1 MRPSTP
7 TPPFPAPIMRERR
20 LRFLV
25 AAALAVCLFMP
36 GRSAAQTVEGEDW
49 KLVLRKNQEALILQ
63 AVRFKSM
70 ETVLP
75 KLMRDFRRELGTIE
89 AMRDQLTVITSLTSG
104 NPWELR
110 AVLHGVDRLRGRSD
124 SLVDPFRGQAGELG
138 RISER
143 IETLEGE
150 FSRQAAD
157 KPEDEVA
164 QAIDYYQRYVSGVK
178 KALNKVKNALE
189 RELAPAERLQASL
202 ADMEKN
208 VRERLPGAW
217 KDFFFTPAPSVLSIS
232 AWADPELRLELWL
245 SSLGTYRAFFSGE
258 QGGAPLDGLA
268 KPAALALGALLAAS
282 ILSTRIMRRFPGLRG
297 ALGLRGVLRYAGL
310 GLAFSWAAAAS
321 PFLLFEALSVMAEIF
336 FAAALLAFSR
346 FLATW
351 RAGAGT
357 EGNNPLRPLFFLFA
371 GGLVLRAVALPSPFA
386 ELVWAGLLVFLAFA
400 SPRRPGGEAGPD
412 LIAFLASA
420 NRWAFPLLAVA
431 AVVGYANLSVLL
443 VCAWFLALA
452 FLQCGLRL
460 TRLILDWLGRAEAR
474 GVSLLA
480 RGAVGG
486 LGLPL
491 VHLGLFFLAL
501 YWFCSQLGGRSVFHD
516 VLDFKVGYRDIGVSV
531 GRLAILVAEF
541 HLARTAVAAFK
552 AFLPEAAR
560 LRPGWDQGVQDV
572 LSISATYIVWGLYVL
587 SGLFL
592 LGADFTSLAVV
603 AGGLSVGIGFGLQN
617 IVNNFVSGLI
627 LLFGRSI
634 QAGDTIQIDD
644 TWCQVQKVNI
654 RNTVVTTFENATIFV
669 PNSDLITGKLV
680 NWTHRDPKA
689 RRQVDVGVA
698 YGSDTTLVR
707 DLLLRAA
714 AEHPRVLA
722 DPAPVVQFLDFGE
735 SSLNFRLMFWVD
747 HISVGLA
754 ACSEMRFAIDRLF
767 REAGLSIPFP
777 QREVRVVTDCA
788 PCAGPAFPGPA
799 G

>member
-1 MRPSTP
+1 MNIMRQRPS
-7 TPPFPAPIMRERR
+7 
-20 LRFLV
+20 RFLV
-25 AAALAVCLFMP
+25 ALTLALCVFAPRFL
-36 GRSAAQTVEGEDW
+36 AAQTSEGEDW
-49 KLVLRKNQEALILQ
+49 KLVMRKNQEALILQ

-70 ETVLP
+70 DTVLP
-75 KLMRDFRRELGTIE
+75 KLMRDFRRELGAIE

-124 SLVDPFRGQAGELG
+124 TLMEPFRGTVEELG

-164 QAIDYYQRYVSGVK
+164 QAIDYYQRYVAGVK
-178 KALNKVKNALE
+178 KALDRVKGSLE
-189 RELAPAERLQASL
+189 RELAPAARLQAGL
-202 ADMEKN
+202 LDMEKN

-217 KDFFFTPAPSVLSIS
+217 KDFFLTPAPSVLTLS
-232 AWADPELRLELWL
+232 AWADPGLRLELWL
-245 SSLGTYRAFFSGE
+245 SSLGVYQAFFSGE
-258 QGGAPLDGLA
+258 QGGSPLDGLA

-282 ILSTRIMRRFPGLRG
+282 LLSTRIMRRFPGLQG

-310 GLAFSWAAAAS
+310 GLAFAWAAAAA
-321 PFLLFEALSVMAEIF
+321 PFLLFEGMSVLAEIF
-336 FAAALLAFSR
+336 FAATLLAFSR
-346 FLATW
+346 FVSVFLGDPEAQTA
-351 RAGAGT
+351 R
-357 EGNNPLRPLFFLFA
+357 NPLRSLFLLFSCGLALRVA
-371 GGLVLRAVALPSPFA
+371 GLPSPFA
-386 ELVWAGLLVFLAFA
+386 ELVWAGLLVFLALA
-400 SPRRPGGEAGPD
+400 TPRRSGGGTAPD
-412 LIAFLASA
+412 LITILSA
-420 NRWAFPLLAVA
+420 AGRWFFPLLALA
-431 AVVGYANLSVLL
+431 AIMGYANLSLIFVS
-443 VCAWFLALA
+443 AWFLALA

-460 TRLILDWLGRAEAR
+460 QRLISGWLLRAQAR
-474 GVSLLA
+474 GVSLLV
-480 RGAVGG
+480 RGVVRG

-501 YWFCSQLGGRSVFHD
+501 YWFCAQLGGRSVFYD
-516 VLDFKVGYRDIGVSV
+516 VLDFKIGYRDIGISV
-531 GRLAILVAEF
+531 GRLAILMVEF
-541 HLARTAVAAFK
+541 HVARAAVAAFK
-552 AFLPEAAR
+552 AFVPEAAR
-560 LRPGWDQGVQDV
+560 LRPEWDQGVQDV
-572 LSISATYIVWGLYVL
+572 LSVSATYIVWGLYAL

-634 QAGDTIQIDD
+634 QAGDTIQIGE

-680 NWTHRDPKA
+680 NWTHKDPRA

-698 YGSDTTLVR
+698 YGSDTNLVR
-707 DLLLRAA
+707 DLLVRAA

-722 DPAPVVQFLDFGE
+722 DPAPVVQFLNFGE
-735 SSLNFRLMFWVD
+735 SSLDFRLMFWVD
-747 HISVGLA
+747 HVTAGLSVS
-754 ACSEMRFAIDRLF
+754 SEIRFTIDRLF

-777 QREVRVVTDCA
+777 QREVRVVSESA
-788 PCAGPAFPGPA
+788 PCAGSVQPPLPGPSD
-799 G
+799 